1 MKIKMD
7 RISDEFVLLLNEIQ
21 EMMIQQVQSPL
32 IHSRDETERF
42 TEVLEAS
49 KSEYFKKLSEIIRD
63 REEKYPLGSGWR
75 GAGTKAP
82 DGIQPLGV

>member
-1 MKIKMD
+1 MKVKMD

-21 EMMIQQVQSPL
+21 EIMVQQVQSPL
-32 IHSRDETERF
+32 LHSRDETERF

-49 KSEYFKKLSEIIRD
+49 KTEYFKKLGEIIRD

-75 GAGTKAP
+75 SAGTKAP
-82 DGIQPLGV
+82 DAIYPLGI